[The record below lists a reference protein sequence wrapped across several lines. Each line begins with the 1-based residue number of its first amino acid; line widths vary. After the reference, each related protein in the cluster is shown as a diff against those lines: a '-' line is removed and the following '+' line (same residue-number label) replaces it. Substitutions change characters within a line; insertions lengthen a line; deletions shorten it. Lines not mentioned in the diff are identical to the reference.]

1 MILSDSSTKSVPAK
15 RLLARPENTLACI
28 FALIVGLILTTPWAV
43 ADGDEQ
49 ISDDVQEV
57 APMRSLLAQV
67 HETYPGHVLE
77 VELER
82 EQYGDGEILVYEI
95 KLLTKKGRV
104 LKLEYDAIDLKLLKM
119 NGRLEN

>member
-1 MILSDSSTKSVPAK
+1 MILSDSSTKSIPAK
-15 RLLARPENTLACI
+15 RLLTRRENTLACI

-43 ADGDEQ
+43 ADEDEEIGDN
-49 ISDDVQEV
+49 VQEV

-67 HETYPGHVLE
+67 HETYPGQVLE

-119 NGRLEN
+119 NGRPEN